1 MKIPIDMNL
10 SPLWVRFLS
19 RTESRLSTGPR
30 SVRCRLQIHLILD
43 YAASNGFVIFTDD
56 LDFGMLLA
64 ARKSRGPSVIQV
76 RTQDVLPSAIGTVV
90 LRAIEASREHL
101 EVGAIVSVDLSQN
114 RIRLLP
120 IG

>member
-1 MKIPIDMNL
+1 MKILIDMNL
-10 SPLWVRFLS
+10 SPTWVQFLVAHGIDAVHWSTIGVAWAPDS
-19 RTESRLSTGPR
+19 R
-30 SVRCRLQIHLILD
+30 IMD
-43 YAASNGFVIFTDD
+43 YAASNRFVVFTHD

-90 LRAIEASREHL
+90 LRAIEACREHL
-101 EVGAIVSVDLSQN
+101 EAGAIVSVDLSQK

-120 IG
+120 IE